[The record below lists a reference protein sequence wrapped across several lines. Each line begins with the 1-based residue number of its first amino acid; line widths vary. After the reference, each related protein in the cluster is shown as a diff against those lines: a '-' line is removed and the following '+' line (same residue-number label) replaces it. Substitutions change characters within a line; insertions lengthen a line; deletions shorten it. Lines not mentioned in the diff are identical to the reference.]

1 MCLIKHKVNVL
12 NKVTA
17 SSEMQETSFIIGCQP
32 SCVVLSQGGADMLVI
47 LGCEQTCPLLQRVV
61 HYTNILD
68 RRVWNRGQFVLLL
81 VKTDMQK

>member
-1 MCLIKHKVNVL
+1 
-12 NKVTA
+12 
-17 SSEMQETSFIIGCQP
+17 
-32 SCVVLSQGGADMLVI
+32 MLVI